1 MSVIPADVAPSVPP
15 RRRQLLFGT
24 SFAAAGCAIFLLTL
38 LGSYLEARHGAGGQ
52 WLSQNTIPLTQ
63 PTMQLFTLLMS
74 SFTVQW
80 VVYAIARDNRT
91 HAYLAAAITLVLG
104 LAMINQTWFLYTQV
118 GLPITSQEGPLFY
131 AVTGGHLAMLGAA
144 ILFLGLNT
152 LRALGGAMSSR
163 YPDGLS
169 AAALFWHVTVAL
181 YGAIW
186 LGVYVLK

>member
-24 SFAAAGCAIFLLTL
+24 AFAAAACAIFLLTL
-38 LGSYLEARHGAGGQ
+38 VGSYLEARHGAGSQ

-63 PTMQLFTLLMS
+63 PTMQLFTLIMS
-74 SFTVQW
+74 SFCVQW

-91 HAYLAAAITLVLG
+91 HAYLAAAVTLILG
-104 LAMINQTWFLYTQV
+104 LAVINQTWFLYTQV
-118 GLPITSQEGPLFY
+118 GLPLTSQEGPLFY
-131 AVTGGHLAMLGAA
+131 AITGGHLAMLGAA

-181 YGAIW
+181 YGVIW